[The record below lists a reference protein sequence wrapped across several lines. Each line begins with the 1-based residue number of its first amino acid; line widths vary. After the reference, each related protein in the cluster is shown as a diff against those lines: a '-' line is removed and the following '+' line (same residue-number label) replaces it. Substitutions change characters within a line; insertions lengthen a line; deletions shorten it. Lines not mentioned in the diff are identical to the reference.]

1 MILILPVLLNLGPLL
16 ETEMD
21 FWWLI
26 WQERVSIIVMLTS
39 EVNEFKC
46 QQYWP
51 DSGKKQYGPFH
62 VIIADQQ
69 VFADYTVRILSV
81 SVN

>member
-1 MILILPVLLNLGPLL
+1 
-16 ETEMD
+16 MD

-26 WQERVSIIVMLTS
+26 WQERVSIIVMLNS

-46 QQYWP
+46 HQYWP
-51 DSGKKQYGPFH
+51 DSGKRQYGPFH

-69 VFADYTVRILSV
+69 VFADYTIRILSV